1 MPAIFEL
8 HLFGLCDILK
18 YHKKDVSTG
27 LRLINRT
34 LPIDSRGHTLSFW
47 IASILI
53 SAFILLILQAAVA
66 AAATFHNEITYYN
79 GSKQVTTIR
88 VLYIYPDTAISDR
101 PMNVSVILRYLNNTY
116 AIPKWINIQDVSVHL
131 RTSVKGPN
139 IFNSTIDISNVTLA
153 PAGKPY
159 SRVFYI
165 TPTIPG
171 KYFVLLNYNAS
182 LGPLKGFLIVMTREQ
197 SFILL
202 RFHQLL

>member
-1 MPAIFEL
+1 M
-8 HLFGLCDILK
+8 
-18 YHKKDVSTG
+18 
-27 LRLINRT
+27 INHT

-53 SAFILLILQAAVA
+53 SAFILLILQATVAV
-66 AAATFHNEITYYN
+66 AATFHNEISYFM
-79 GSKQVTTIR
+79 GSKQVTSIR
-88 VLYIYPDTAISDR
+88 VLYTYPDTAISDR
-101 PMNVSVILRYLNNTY
+101 PMNVSVILRYLNDTY
-116 AIPKWINIQDVSVHL
+116 AIPKWINIQDVSLHL

-139 IFNSTIDISNVTLA
+139 TFNTTIDTSNVTLT

-182 LGPLKGFLIVMTREQ
+182 FGPPLKGVSYRYDERTEFYPSQISPLNIVKK
-197 SFILL
+197 
-202 RFHQLL
+202 